1 MLARFGELSF
11 PNIDSHLR
19 FELLI
24 KELLAR
30 AVLNDLNVPAD
41 ELAHEFP
48 KVCKVLSILV
58 DQVTIADL
66 PLLVL
71 SEARLVLVNLRFQL
85 FSHRKGV
92 VLLNTECSDV
102 YRCSW
107 VDLLLEL
114 LQVVTGKVEIRFQA
128 RLLD

>member
-1 MLARFGELSF
+1 MLARFGELSLLD
-11 PNIDSHLR
+11 IDSHIDFVCLVED
-19 FELLI
+19 F
-24 KELLAR
+24 LAR
-30 AVLNDLNVPAD
+30 GVPNHLQVPAD
-41 ELAHEFP
+41 ELAHEEL
-48 KVCKVLSILV
+48 KVLEVLSILV

-114 LQVVTGKVEIRFQA
+114 LQVVACKVEVCFQA
-128 RLLD
+128 RLLY